1 MRRYGHPQPKENP
14 MRTKKARVGKRR
26 RSGAATKAR
35 LAGNEKGRRASTA
48 QVQQRLK
55 GNPTAAS
62 RMPKATKARAA
73 KRMSVLDAASAG
85 KLMRAEGPVDEPRQ
99 QDAGGNS
106 LRRYRRI
113 ADPGS

>member
-1 MRRYGHPQPKENP
+1 

-85 KLMRAEGPVDEPRQ
+85 KLMRAEEM
-99 QDAGGNS
+99 
-106 LRRYRRI
+106 I
-113 ADPGS
+113 AQMESKGLWTSPGSKTPEATLYAATAA